1 MPIAL
6 ESPALIGPATVCR
19 LLVIGAPEDLP
30 AGVRELLRDPR
41 VEARA
46 AASFR
51 EGCDPA
57 RLADADAV
65 VVCPTPGQ
73 RWGPDVRLLADALT
87 ANRLTGVL
95 LWPDAPGVASA
106 LEASEALMIV
116 PQDTAAEELWGRLA
130 AIRHCR
136 GLLIHMEEQ
145 VAGMQRLG
153 KKLNEQFVEVDQE
166 LRLAS
171 RLQRDFLPR
180 HLPEVGPLRFAAL
193 YRPATWVSGDVYDVQ
208 RLDETHLAFY
218 LADAVGHG
226 VAAGLLTMFI
236 KQAIVGKHVFGER
249 YALVQPDEVLAHLN
263 SQLAD
268 QQLPNC
274 QFVTACYALID
285 AEHCRVSVARGGHPH
300 PIHAGR
306 DGTCS
311 EVRTVGGL
319 LGVFQDET
327 FPSTDLVLEAGE
339 KLVLYSDG
347 LEDLIVAR
355 RSRDDGPVT
364 FTPEFLEAV
373 RLPAQQMVS
382 LVGRQVD
389 AREGS
394 LEPDDDMTLVVVEN
408 TANPQ

>member
-1 MPIAL
+1 M
-6 ESPALIGPATVCR
+6 
-19 LLVIGAPEDLP
+19 
-30 AGVRELLRDPR
+30 
-41 VEARA
+41 
-46 AASFR
+46 
-51 EGCDPA
+51 
-57 RLADADAV
+57 
-65 VVCPTPGQ
+65 
-73 RWGPDVRLLADALT
+73 
-87 ANRLTGVL
+87 
-95 LWPDAPGVASA
+95 
-106 LEASEALMIV
+106 
-116 PQDTAAEELWGRLA
+116 
-130 AIRHCR
+130 
-136 GLLIHMEEQ
+136 
-145 VAGMQRLG
+145 
-153 KKLNEQFVEVDQE
+153 
-166 LRLAS
+166 
-171 RLQRDFLPR
+171 
-180 HLPEVGPLRFAAL
+180 
-193 YRPATWVSGDVYDVQ
+193 
-208 RLDETHLAFY
+208 
-218 LADAVGHG
+218 
-226 VAAGLLTMFI
+226 AAGLLTMFI